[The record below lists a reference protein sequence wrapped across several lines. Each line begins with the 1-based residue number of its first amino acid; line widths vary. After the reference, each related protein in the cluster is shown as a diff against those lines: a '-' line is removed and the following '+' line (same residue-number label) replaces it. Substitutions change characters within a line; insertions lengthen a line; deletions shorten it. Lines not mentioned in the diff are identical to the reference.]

1 MKLHLRLALPLFA
14 IALAVTLIGTLGALW
29 LVNRTFSGALAQQ
42 GLQFDRISRNVL
54 SEQSRDLNDA
64 AQVLAFIDGPMDK
77 RLTAWGKSRVD
88 AAAVVDRRTGRVRST
103 SGPVPD
109 AADLKCLPTTAP
121 TAPLLLRT
129 RDGLLLAGLSPD
141 RNGRD
146 AVIACRKLGGEF
158 AQKLKDLLQADVVLA
173 SGDKEIAS
181 TLKST
186 SPEPKPSSPKSA
198 PALAQD
204 TRPVLSRF
212 ATASG
217 QPVILVMHLP
227 AEGALSARRTGLR
240 LATVGGIVLL
250 FLALVFYWWIVARVT
265 RPIRELTRAADRIG
279 GGDLESRLPPDAPAE
294 LGALVRQFNA
304 MAVSLKETQEKL
316 VHSAKLSSVGALVAG
331 ISHELNNPLLGLL
344 GHAENLAGE
353 YEEGTPAREKVET
366 VIREAR
372 RMSRTLASLRDF
384 TRPSG
389 KDRVPTDLNQI
400 TNEVAALARHEMEK
414 AGVKCELLLEKNGA
428 TINASPD
435 QIRQV
440 ILNLVLNS
448 VQAMPKGGE
457 LIISTIRKEGSPAVY
472 SILVADT
479 GTGISPE
486 LQNRVIEPFF
496 STRPGRMGLGLAICR
511 EIVSGHGG
519 ELKMES
525 RPGQG
530 TRVTID
536 LPMEKPS

>member
-1 MKLHLRLALPLFA
+1 MKLHIRLVLPLFA
-14 IALAVTLIGTLGALW
+14 VAVAVVLTGTLGALW

-42 GLQFDRISRNVL
+42 GLQFDRISRNAL
-54 SEQSRDLNDA
+54 AEQSRDLNDA
-64 AQVLAFIDGPMDK
+64 AQVLAFIDGPIGN
-77 RLTAWGKSRVD
+77 RLNAWGKSKVD
-88 AAAVVDRRTGRVRST
+88 AAAIVDRRIGRVRSVF
-103 SGPVPD
+103 GPAPD
-109 AADLKCLPTTAP
+109 AADLKHLPPTVT

-129 RDGLLLAGLSPD
+129 KGGLLLAGLSPD

-158 AQKLKDLLQADVVLA
+158 AEKLKDILQADVVLT
-173 SGDKEIAS
+173 SGNEEIAS
-181 TLKST
+181 TLKAIPPG
-186 SPEPKPSSPKSA
+186 PE
-198 PALAQD
+198 

-212 ATASG
+212 VTASG
-217 QPVILVMHLP
+217 EPVTLVMHLP

-240 LATVGGIVLL
+240 LAVAGGTALL
-250 FLALVFYWWIVARVT
+250 ILALGFYWWTVTRVT
-265 RPIRELTRAADRIG
+265 RPIRDLTRAADRIG
-279 GGDLESRLPPDAPAE
+279 SGDLDSRLPADAPAE
-294 LGALVRQFNA
+294 LGALVRRFNA
-304 MAVSLKETQEKL
+304 MAVSLKETREKL
-316 VHSAKLSSVGALVAG
+316 IHSAKLSSVGQLVAG

-389 KDRVPTDLNQI
+389 KERIATDLNLVL
-400 TNEVAALARHEMEK
+400 NEVVGLARHEMEK
-414 AGVKCELLLEKNGA
+414 AGVKCDLLLEKNG
-428 TINASPD
+428 TTVNASPD

-448 VQAMPKGGE
+448 VQAMPNGGK
-457 LIISTIRKEGSPAVY
+457 LKVSTARKEGDPPTF
-472 SILVADT
+472 SILVEDT
-479 GTGISPE
+479 GTGIPPE
-486 LQNRVIEPFF
+486 MQDRVVEPFF

-511 EIVSGHGG
+511 EIVSEHGG
-519 ELKMES
+519 SLRIES
-525 RPGQG
+525 RPGEG

-536 LPMEKPS
+536 LPMENPS